1 MNSNIDKLFGKRK
14 MVGYFITIY
23 VIMRKDDVRETVV
36 KGNNGGKWSS
46 DGMMLWL
53 GRMQNGDTVEWWRE

>member
-1 MNSNIDKLFGKRK
+1 
-14 MVGYFITIY
+14 
-23 VIMRKDDVRETVV
+23 MRRDDVRETVV

>member
-23 VIMRKDDVRETVV
+23 VVMRRDDVRETVV
-36 KGNNGGKWSS
+36 KGNNDGKWSS

-53 GRMQNGDTVEWWRE
+53 GRM